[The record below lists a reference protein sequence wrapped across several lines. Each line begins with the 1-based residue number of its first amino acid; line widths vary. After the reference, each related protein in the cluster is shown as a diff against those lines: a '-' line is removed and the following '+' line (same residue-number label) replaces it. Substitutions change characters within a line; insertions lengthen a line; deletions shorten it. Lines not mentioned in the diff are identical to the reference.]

1 MKLPD
6 QMLVEARL
14 TSHAL
19 ADPAAEVAARIAVG
33 LPGASLAGK
42 RIAVGV
48 GSRGIDRIG
57 EVVRAVLASLKA
69 RGAQPYLLPAM
80 GSHGGGTAE
89 GQVELL
95 ASYDIT
101 EASMGV
107 PIRASMETV
116 EIGRT
121 EAGSPVFVA
130 REAVEA
136 EGLIVVNRVKPHTD
150 FESTRLGSGL
160 LKMCAIGLGKVEGA
174 SAAHRAAALYGY
186 EASILAASR
195 LVRSRIPLIGGVA
208 LVEDPHHHLALVEVI
223 PAAAIEAREPDLLA
237 QAREWMP
244 ALPFADIDVLIVDE
258 IGKNVSGAG
267 MDTNVIGRG
276 VHGEAFRTARARA
289 RVIYARGLTPESHG
303 NAVGLGLADVISSR
317 LLAAMDPRVTY
328 TNAITACTPATVRVP
343 MHFES
348 DAECLRAA
356 LRVSAA
362 DPEKVRIVRVRNTLA
377 LDRFVAS
384 AVYADEVSQ
393 RSDLGLLEPSQPW
406 TLAADGNFDRS
417 TDLLAASAA

>member
-14 TSHAL
+14 PSHAL
-19 ADPAAEVAARIAVG
+19 ANPAAEITARLEAT
-33 LPGASLAGK
+33 LGK
-42 RIAVGV
+42 ENLTGRRIAVGV
-48 GSRGIDRIG
+48 GSRGIDRIA
-57 EVVRAVLASLKA
+57 EVVLAVVTWLKS
-69 RGAQPYLLPAM
+69 RGARPYLLPAM

-89 GQVELL
+89 GQTELL

-107 PIRASMETV
+107 PVQAAMETV

-121 EAGSPVFVA
+121 EAGAPVFIA
-130 REAVEA
+130 RAALET

-174 SAAHRAAALYGY
+174 GAAHRAAALHGY

-195 LVRSRIPLIGGVA
+195 LVRSKVPLIAGVA

-223 PAAAIEAREPDLLA
+223 PAAAIEAREPELLA
-237 QAREWMP
+237 QARAWMP
-244 ALPFADIDVLIVDE
+244 ALPFAEIDVLILDE
-258 IGKNVSGAG
+258 IGKNISGAG
-267 MDTNVIGRG
+267 MDTNVVGRG
-276 VHGEAFRTARARA
+276 VHGEPFRTARARA

-303 NAVGLGLADVISSR
+303 NAVGMGLADVISSR
-317 LLAAMDPRVTY
+317 LFEAMDPRVTY
-328 TNAITACTPATVRVP
+328 TNAITALTPATVRVP
-343 MHFES
+343 MHFDT
-348 DAECLRAA
+348 DADCLRAA

-362 DPEKVRIVRVRNTLA
+362 DPERARIVRVKNTLA

-384 AVYADEVSQ
+384 AAYADEVAQ
-393 RSDLGLLEPSQPW
+393 RSDLELISPAEAW
-406 TLAADGNFDRS
+406 TLGADGNFDQDR
-417 TDLLAASAA
+417 DLLGGAAA